1 MKDMKVNTPFF
12 NWLYSYNSKRRI
24 MMKTLTI
31 GLLVIMALLVVGCS
45 QEKQATNNITVT
57 GSGTLVSRE
66 ITLNPFDTVEAGLHF
81 DLRVRQGETY
91 AVVIT
96 SDDNFIDFIDVDQDE
111 TKISLGLRPEYAY
124 NIYSTTLRAELTM
137 PEVAG
142 LYLNGS
148 SHAELDN
155 LKDVENFA
163 AELTGSSSLSGE
175 LETEKAALSVNGSAF
190 VKLSGSG
197 AQLWLDSCGSS
208 LADLSDFRAEEA
220 TVQASCAST
229 TVVNATGSIN
239 VEAAQNSRVT
249 YSGDPTLGEINVH
262 EYASVVPGAD

>member
-1 MKDMKVNTPFF
+1 MKNMKVHNVLHG
-12 NWLYSYNSKRRI
+12 WLHFYYNIRRI
-24 MMKTLTI
+24 TMKTLTI
-31 GLLVIMALLVVGCS
+31 GLLVIMALLAVGCS
-45 QEKQATNNITVT
+45 HEQQATNDITVT

-91 AVVIT
+91 AVVVT

-124 NIYSTTLRAELTM
+124 NFYSTTLRAEVTM

-155 LKDVENFA
+155 LKDVENFT
-163 AELTGSSSLSGE
+163 AELTGSSSLNGE
-175 LETEKAALSVNGSAF
+175 LETEKAALSVNGNAF
-190 VKLSGSG
+190 VKLSGFG
-197 AQLWLDSCGSS
+197 AQLWLDSCGNSQT
-208 LADLSDFRAEEA
+208 DLSDFRAEEA
-220 TVQASCAST
+220 TVQASCASA
-229 TVVNATGSIN
+229 VVVHATGSLD
-239 VEAAQNSRVT
+239 VEATQHARVS
-249 YSGDPTLGEINVH
+249 YSGEPKPVDIDVH
-262 EYASVVPGAD
+262 EFASVVIGAD